1 MADDYT
7 LMDEEMTL
15 EGTNDEQKASDRQA
29 KIIAIVAGVVV
40 LLAIVGAILAS
51 IWMLGNP
58 SETETLRDIFIIWIA
73 FIALLIGVALV
84 ILSVQV
90 ARLVNLLQNEIKP
103 ILENTNETINTVRG
117 TALFVSENITE
128 PVVKLGSTF
137 AGIQRFLQLL
147 TPTRPKR
154 RNNQRPQE
162 RERNT

>member
-1 MADDYT
+1 MASDYAPVH
-7 LMDEEMTL
+7 EEMTP
-15 EGTNDEQKASDRQA
+15 EDTNDEKKASDTQTTIA
-29 KIIAIVAGVVV
+29 AIVAGIVV

-73 FIALLIGVALV
+73 FIALLIGIALV
-84 ILSVQV
+84 ILSIQV

-117 TALFVSENITE
+117 TALFVSENVTE

-137 AGIQRFLQLL
+137 AGIQRSLQLL

-154 RNNQRPQE
+154 RNNQRSQE

>member
-1 MADDYT
+1 MASEYAPVN
-7 LMDEEMTL
+7 EEMTL
-15 EGTNDEQKASDRQA
+15 EDTNDEQKASDTHT
-29 KIIAIVAGVVV
+29 KITAIVAGIGV

-84 ILSVQV
+84 ILSIQV
-90 ARLVNLLQNEIKP
+90 ARLVNLLQNEIRP

-117 TALFVSENITE
+117 TALFVSENVTE

-147 TPTRPKR
+147 TPTRPKL
-154 RNNQRPQE
+154 RNNQRLQE

>member
-1 MADDYT
+1 MASEYAPVN
-7 LMDEEMTL
+7 EEMTL
-15 EGTNDEQKASDRQA
+15 EDTNDEQKASDTHT
-29 KIIAIVAGVVV
+29 KITAIVAGIGV

-84 ILSVQV
+84 ILSIQV

-117 TALFVSENITE
+117 TALFVSENVTE

-147 TPTRPKR
+147 TPTRPKL
-154 RNNQRPQE
+154 RNNQRLQE